1 MGGHALNLDGGE
13 LEEAQ
18 LTMDSEPFVEV
29 LAFRKFH
36 RKTKI
41 SGTLWK
47 ISLLCK
53 TSHIRERT
61 RVASAYFLS
70 WYCFVPSGTSLRGLK
85 VRVLPLSK

>member
-1 MGGHALNLDGGE
+1 MSLDLGGGE
-13 LEEAQ
+13 SGTQ

-29 LAFRKFH
+29 LAFREFY

-47 ISLLCK
+47 ISLWCR

-70 WYCFVPSGTSLRGLK
+70 WYCLVPSGTSLRGLK
-85 VRVLPLSK
+85 VRVLPLSI